1 MNKTIKTAYEMQEA
15 PFERSLPEVEVGDI
29 CKLEDIWD
37 GEGDAPE
44 ESYSYQLTDTDW
56 NEVLKTLYTLY
67 LEQKGIEAEIEILEE
82 VS

>member
-15 PFERSLPEVEVGDI
+15 PFERSLTEVEVGDI

-56 NEVLKTLYTLY
+56 INYTFDVEEEKDDPLKTVVRIM
-67 LEQKGIEAEIEILEE
+67 GIELL
-82 VS
+82 

>member
-56 NEVLKTLYTLY
+56 INYTFDVEEENDDKLKTVVRIT
-67 LEQKGIEAEIEILEE
+67 GIELL
-82 VS
+82 